1 MIFKECKAL
10 NILVKEK
17 HFENLKIFIKSKWIR
32 IMHKDLMN
40 IINRENGI
48 DYDSIGIEYKYP
60 YKMLGITYDHTF
72 LITNEEL
79 FSNFYNKENLEIYPG

>member
-1 MIFKECKAL
+1 ML
-10 NILVKEK
+10 NNFVNEIYTDIPKIL
-17 HFENLKIFIKSKWIR
+17 IKSKWIR
-32 IMHKDLMN
+32 IKHKDLMD

-48 DYDSIGIEYKYP
+48 DYSSIGIEYKYP